1 MPSNINAR
9 YVVNGDD
16 ILLDTNAI
24 VRRTEGLKTPDTIVA
39 ATAIV
44 HGLPLVTADKR
55 FSRVVDLRVIAD
67 ILE

>member
-24 VRRTEGLKTPDTIVA
+24 VRRTEGLKTPDAIVA

-44 HGLPLVTADKR
+44 HGLPWSLPI
-55 FSRVVDLRVIAD
+55 SDLTELLI
-67 ILE
+67 